1 MFFLYFYLFHYVHI
15 PSSKRIMK
23 DNGTETRTN
32 VTTNEQALH
41 GDAAV
46 IVAGQ
51 SIDSPADLRSRHHG
65 QKYVDN
71 IAMNFSSTKDYHPPA

>member
-1 MFFLYFYLFHYVHI
+1 
-15 PSSKRIMK
+15 MK

-41 GDAAV
+41 RDAAV
-46 IVAGQ
+46 MVAGQ

-71 IAMNFSSTKDYHPPA
+71 IAMNLSSTKDHSIHQHDCVVFYLDALQSGRK